1 MANFN
6 SKRFHELWPM
16 ERDIKTEIQ
25 KLRDEISNQ
34 EQQLSRSESGVR
46 GQASQYQTEQFEIYK
61 KKEQAILELKRDKL
75 RELWARQKEIDDEI
89 APLRVL
95 FYKAEKL
102 KEQREEEDK
111 QRKSQNERAVAWA
124 ADVAR
129 SKARANTLRERGV
142 NSRGR
147 PLPYHLLPK
156 HLQVR
161 QNNLEAQRRIYK
173 EKLLEEQRN
182 REAKIQERMSQLRL
196 KKSFKNNNKMAQHS
210 AANEGLQQIKDA
222 FHSFKWNQPYDNSTE
237 SRKSWQANWSSPN
250 PVRPKNSLKNNS
262 KKAEGPLRN
271 TNLMGGRR
279 TRKLNRKN
287 SSRKT
292 NRK

>member
-25 KLRDEISNQ
+25 ELRDEISNQ

-89 APLRVL
+89 APLRLL

-111 QRKSQNERAVAWA
+111 QRKSQNERAAAWA

-129 SKARANTLRERGV
+129 AREQRERGV
-142 NSRGR
+142 NSHGR

-156 HLQVR
+156 HLQAR
-161 QNNLEAQRRIYK
+161 QNNIALSIQARRRIK
-173 EKLLEEQRN
+173 AEKN
-182 REAKIQERMSQLRL
+182 EAKIQERMAQLRL
-196 KKSFKNNNKMAQHS
+196 KKSFKNNNKKAQHP
-210 AANEGLQQIKDA
+210 AANEGRVQQIKDA

-279 TRKLNRKN
+279 TRKVNRKN